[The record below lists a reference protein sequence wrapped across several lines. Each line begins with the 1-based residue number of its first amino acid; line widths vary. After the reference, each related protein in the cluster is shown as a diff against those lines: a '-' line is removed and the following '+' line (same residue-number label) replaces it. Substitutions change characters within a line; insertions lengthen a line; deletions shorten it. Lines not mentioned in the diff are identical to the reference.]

1 MERGDREPMMTKID
15 VGEGTRSGILMTT
28 TSRVGNE
35 EGSRGRNKAELN
47 HNQTPYWGQYQ
58 SPYRIPEDIPP
69 ILLPNP
75 HRSLV

>member
-1 MERGDREPMMTKID
+1 MVKKTE

-28 TSRVGNE
+28 TIRVGNE